1 MWGASHTAGPVWIIR
16 RNKEKTVTGIYV
28 CEIRGVTM
36 NENNRTAKLMTI
48 GVAVVLI
55 LVVCGISVIVH
66 AIHKKDAEDSGSRL
80 QSDIIDYASSGQ
92 EQSVMAQDIVKAPEK
107 EEEPEEQAGQDEPQS
122 DAEEPKKEAET
133 KNEAE
138 AKTGE
143 PAVVVD
149 KEQTQAAGSII
160 EEVKK
165 EENQQTTAKWQKE
178 AGENLAMVEIDL
190 PRQMSEMKG
199 YWEAGNMLA
208 VEDLA
213 YLPRYRAASEK
224 LSGTTKYYYFGDTDG
239 QNRPNGMGLAM
250 YTDNQYY
257 YGEWKDG
264 VRSGNGMWIKFY
276 VYDQNAKAKDS
287 QYLQHSYSGTWGNDL
302 PNGDGAEH
310 YDFIDENLE
319 ENVGY
324 NRNFIGSFKNGLYN
338 GEIYITNYYKDG
350 NSKEWSG
357 TAVNGV
363 WKSLG
368 EKDKEGKYP
377 VIVDLTNPDNYQWM
391 KATENKNNGVNGLIS
406 AAK

>member
-1 MWGASHTAGPVWIIR
+1 MKDN
-16 RNKEKTVTGIYV
+16 NK
-28 CEIRGVTM
+28 
-36 NENNRTAKLMTI
+36 TAKLMTI

-66 AIHKKDAEDSGSRL
+66 AIHKRDAEDSGSKL
-80 QSDIIDYASSGQ
+80 QSDIIDYANSGQ
-92 EQSVMAQDIVKAPEK
+92 EQNIVTQDIVKTPEK
-107 EEEPEEQAGQDEPQS
+107 EETGKEETGKEETGKEETEKQEPANQEKPQS
-122 DAEEPKKEAET
+122 SAEGT
-133 KNEAE
+133 KNED
-138 AKTGE
+138 
-143 PAVVVD
+143 PAVVVE
-149 KEQTQAAGSII
+149 KEKTQAAGSII

-276 VYDQNAKAKDS
+276 VYDKNAKAKDS
-287 QYLQHSYSGTWGNDL
+287 RFLQHSYSGTWSNDL

-319 ENVGY
+319 EDVGY

-363 WKSLG
+363 WKNLG

-377 VIVDLTNPDNYQWM
+377 VIVDLTNPDNYQWV
-391 KATENKNNGVNGLIS
+391 KASENKNNGVNGLIS